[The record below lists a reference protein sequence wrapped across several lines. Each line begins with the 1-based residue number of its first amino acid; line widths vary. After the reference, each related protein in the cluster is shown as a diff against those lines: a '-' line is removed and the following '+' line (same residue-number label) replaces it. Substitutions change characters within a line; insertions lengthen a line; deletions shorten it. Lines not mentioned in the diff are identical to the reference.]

1 MENERKMYQDMERI
15 FFTKE
20 QIAEAVKKLGQ
31 RITED
36 YAGKAPVMVCILKG
50 ASIFFADLIRE
61 IDLPLTIDF
70 MVVSSYGAST
80 KSSGE
85 VRLIKDLDR
94 SILGRDVII
103 VEDIVDSGLTMN
115 YLVNYL
121 AARSPRSINICAL
134 MDKPSRRK
142 TPVEVRYS
150 GMEIPDAYVV
160 GYGLDYAEKYRNLPY
175 IAVLRPE
182 IYGG

>member
-50 ASIFFADLIRE
+50 ASLFFADLIRE

-80 KSSGE
+80 VSSGE

-94 SILGRDVII
+94 SIMGKRLLYSRGANSMKIAT
-103 VEDIVDSGLTMN
+103 L
-115 YLVNYL
+115 L
-121 AARSPRSINICAL
+121 
-134 MDKPSRRK
+134 DKPARRVSEL
-142 TPVEVRYS
+142 TVDYS
-150 GMEIPDAYVV
+150 CFVIPDAFVV
-160 GYGLDYAEKYRNLPY
+160 GYGLDYDEVYRNLPEVGILSPSVY
-175 IAVLRPE
+175 E
-182 IYGG
+182 NK

>member
-1 MENERKMYQDMERI
+1 MQLHPDCERI
-15 FFTKE
+15 LMNSREIGEVTKSL
-20 QIAEAVKKLGQ
+20 ADRLN
-31 RITED
+31 RD
-36 YAGKAPVMVCILKG
+36 YAGKTVYMICILKG
-50 ASIFFADLIRE
+50 ASVFYSDLVR
-61 IDLPLTIDF
+61 LLTFDVRFDF
-70 MVVSSYGAST
+70 MCVSSYGSAT
-80 KSSGE
+80 ASSGE
-85 VRLIKDLDR
+85 VCIRKDLD
-94 SILGRDVII
+94 SSVKDADVII